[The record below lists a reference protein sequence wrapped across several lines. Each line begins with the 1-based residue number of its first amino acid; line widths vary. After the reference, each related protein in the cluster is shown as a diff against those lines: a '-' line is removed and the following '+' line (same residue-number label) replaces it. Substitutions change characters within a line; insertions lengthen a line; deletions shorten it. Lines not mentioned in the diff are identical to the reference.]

1 MVENFDI
8 QNRYASK
15 PLNGTFGMNVAGNG
29 SSVTPMQA
37 QIDVSKIQEAGSDTY
52 LGQRLTSFSDID
64 PLIQYGVTIPT
75 WIAVNQAMEQ
85 YSRLCRGDYNSS
97 VIHKFGA
104 LGDKISNFLFGNS
117 VGQAVNKTANG
128 TKNAFKKY
136 IYDNSALLRAFD
148 KTPSVPEIGLVRT
161 QVGGIKSMLSHDAIT
176 VLDGFL
182 EPLKSYKDFDSLGA
196 SKAEIDQIKAAV
208 AKGVN
213 EEERALLL
221 QAEEYKFLNKGA
233 KPGQVQAFKNMEAA
247 KRLEKLKEL
256 KIKSI
261 GFADLAEY
269 NEIKKAPEKHIPRIL
284 EILEKTDKKF
294 FARMSYSNKNF
305 ATIIKGELAG
315 RKVYFSELYN
325 KLYSASGGNHRTVLG
340 RTFAKLSNQILEGAT
355 SRISGGK
362 IAALMQAYFLAEV
375 LIRANRQETN
385 GDKFKSFMERFAE
398 LIGFF
403 VFMPPSIQLMHKIGG
418 LQYSGMTPQQI
429 EEYRAALKEFN
440 EHVMNCDWTKDVY
453 KQKRKELRA
462 KFRPHTKNPF
472 VYAARKVG
480 DIITVGL
487 EQVRPYTKHKVEKV
501 DLTINKVMES
511 PVKYFKSIPKRL
523 ADVMR
528 NPKYWLKQMA
538 GYPVRF
544 LLPMVVFVSFFNKC
558 LVKGVNAIFG
568 KPKEALA
575 DESKHEEMQEAARQ
589 QASQQQ
595 VTAEQQRQILA
606 AAAAAQ
612 AAQQNKQVVSV
623 QQAPQTSKASN
634 EPHAQ
639 ISHTGNPNNVQTE
652 TSQKSTQPD
661 IPDEKRYIPS
671 TEGVK
676 IKDANKNDDT
686 LEKALARVERMEKE
700 AYKTLGKL

>member
-8 QNRYASK
+8 QNKYAK
-15 PLNGTFGMNVAGNG
+15 TPLNGAFGMNVGGNG
-29 SSVTPMQA
+29 NPLPPMQA
-37 QIDVSKIQEAGSDTY
+37 QIDVSKIQEAGTDSY
-52 LGQRLTSFSDID
+52 IGQRLTSFSDID

-85 YSRLCRGDYNSS
+85 YSKWCRGDYEKSI
-97 VIHKFGA
+97 IHKFGA
-104 LGDKISNFLFGNS
+104 AGDKISNFLFGNP
-117 VGQAVNKTANG
+117 VGKAVNKAANG
-128 TKNAFKKY
+128 TKGAFKKY

-148 KTPSVPEIGLVRT
+148 KTPSVPEIGLVKT
-161 QVGGIKSMLSHDAIT
+161 QVGGIKSMLSHDASTIF
-176 VLDGFL
+176 DGFT

-196 SKAEIDQIKAAV
+196 SKAEIEAV
-208 AKGVN
+208 KTAVEKGVN
-213 EEERALLL
+213 AEEKALLL

-233 KPGQVQAFKNMEAA
+233 KPAQVQAFKNMDAA

-256 KIKSI
+256 KVKAI
-261 GFADLAEY
+261 GFRDLAEY
-269 NEIKKAPEKHIPRIL
+269 NEIKKAPEKHIERIL
-284 EILEKTDKKF
+284 EVLKNTDKKL

-305 ATIIKGELAG
+305 GTIVKGELAG

-325 KLYSASGGNHRTVLG
+325 KLYSAGGGNHKTVLG

-418 LQYSGMTPQQI
+418 LQYSGMSAQQI

-453 KQKRKELRA
+453 KQKRKELRS

-480 DIITVGL
+480 DIVTVGL

-511 PVKYFKSIPKRL
+511 PLTYFKNIPKRL
-523 ADVMR
+523 ADAMR

-544 LLPMVVFVSFFNKC
+544 LLPMVVFVSFFNKW

-575 DESKHEEMQEAARQ
+575 DESKHEEMQEAAKQ
-589 QASQQQ
+589 QATEQE
-595 VTAEQQRQILA
+595 VTAQQQRQLLA
-606 AAAAAQ
+606 MAAAQ
-612 AAQQNKQVVSV
+612 AAQKQNNV
-623 QQAPQTSKASN
+623 QTQNPVAQAQNLQKST
-634 EPHAQ
+634 Q
-639 ISHTGNPNNVQTE
+639 ISHTGNPIKTAPLNEEKKTV
-652 TSQKSTQPD
+652 QPD
-661 IPDEKRYIPS
+661 IPENRYIPS
-671 TEGVK
+671 PEGVK
-676 IKDANKNDDT
+676 IKDANKKDDA
-686 LEKALARVERMEKE
+686 LEKALARVDRMEKE
-700 AYKTLGKL
+700 AYKTLGGR